1 MSFLDVFEGVEYES
15 AIIPKLTRVMG
26 ISELVCE
33 SSIIGETLPT
43 VLAIRKPNSVKSFI
57 KLICRYVKFQLTVP
71 SSNGIGFRDIN
82 VCSKILGTLS
92 QI

>member
-57 KLICRYVKFQLTVP
+57 KLICMLNFSLQFLAQMVLV
-71 SSNGIGFRDIN
+71 SEI
-82 VCSKILGTLS
+82 
-92 QI
+92 